1 MQEALDRILE
11 GQFNHEIYS
20 LEFSTPVIELDL
32 CEGEDYEGSF
42 TISGPSDEVTE
53 GTISS
58 TRLKMQCLTER
69 FSGACE
75 EISYRFDSAGMT
87 EGETLKGEFRIISN
101 HGEYYVPYNVNI
113 VPRALDSELG
123 VIKNLFHF
131 ANLARTSWDQAV
143 SLFYSGDFERVFA
156 GVDQQY
162 YGIYRGLRK
171 GRRREQCVEEFLLEI
186 RKKQKVEFFLEES
199 QIRIDN
205 FSEKMENRLVINRSG
220 WGYSELSVEKEG
232 DFIRLEKDVI
242 REEDF
247 LGNCYRLPFYISSEK
262 LHAGRNYGEICL
274 RSPYQSLTARI
285 LVVNKTVTIKVPAL
299 ARQKKHILIELMQY
313 YEAFRGKKISGALWM
328 KETGA
333 LVEELIRLDERDAAP
348 LLYKAQLLITEERLN
363 EAQWLLEQA
372 EGMIEEEADPALY
385 SYYLYLSTMTGS
397 SAEPVEETA
406 ARVER
411 IFVQNSDNWRIAW
424 LLLYLSGEYT
434 RSPSKKWIILEEQFR
449 QGCTSPVL
457 YIEVWNLIAAN
468 PALLMRLD
476 AFELQILSYAA
487 KKELLTADV
496 IVQIVYLAQ
505 RMKKYSGR
513 LFAIL
518 RACYQIVPSD
528 DVLQAVCTLLI
539 KGNITEAFAF
549 PWYEK
554 GIEKELRITRL
565 YEHYML
571 SLPLEEKREIPRIVL
586 MYFAFDSTLDSLHNS
601 FLYAYMH
608 RNKEQFPELYENYR
622 EQIERFVSSQILK
635 GRINQYLAYLYKNLF
650 QDVMLTPEVAENFE
664 PVLFTRRFLLQR
676 DDIRKVIIVYDKER
690 QETVYPV
697 SGREAYVPVYGSD
710 CRILLEDADGNRYCR
725 EEEFSV
731 ERMIVPDSFASAIA
745 PCVTESIHFDLWMC
759 ERGSHLSGISEENVE
774 YMKRLAGS
782 DQIRQTIRQEIRMRL
797 IQFFYDS
804 DRMQEMDDFLKKLAP
819 DDIRKDCFSRIVR
832 FMVLRGM
839 HEKAFEWIRLR
850 GEEGVEAKIIMRL
863 CSRLLSLEGIQE
875 DPVMTQLVFRAFH
888 ADKYDENLL
897 EYLCRFFQGTSKE
910 MRDIWKAAEAFGV
923 DTYALSERILSQML
937 YTGAYVGEK
946 AEIFRR
952 YVSGGARTEVE
963 LAVLAQCSCDY
974 FLRDRVLDETLLEAL
989 QRAAGRQ
996 EDIPFVCKLAYT
1008 KYYAENKKK
1017 VDERISRCLLVFLRD
1032 ILRKNKYFPYFKEYA
1047 DNIVFMRQFMDKTMI
1062 EYRTARGNRAYIHYL
1077 LEKDKDSGEDY
1088 IKEEMQ
1094 DMFGGIC
1101 VKQFILFFGE
1111 HLQYYITEIED
1122 GKESLTESG
1131 TLSRNEAGGEQRE
1144 DRYTLLNDIAIGRNL
1159 HDYDTMEH
1167 LLYEYYER
1175 EFLVKDLFHIL

>member
-1 MQEALDRILE
+1 M
-11 GQFNHEIYS
+11 
-20 LEFSTPVIELDL
+20 
-32 CEGEDYEGSF
+32 
-42 TISGPSDEVTE
+42 TE

-113 VPRALDSELG
+113 VPRVLDSELG

-601 FLYAYMH
+601 FLYAYM
-608 RNKEQFPELYENYR
+608 
-622 EQIERFVSSQILK
+622 
-635 GRINQYLAYLYKNLF
+635 
-650 QDVMLTPEVAENFE
+650 LT
-664 PVLFTRRFLLQR
+664 
-676 DDIRKVIIVYDKER
+676 
-690 QETVYPV
+690 
-697 SGREAYVPVYGSD
+697 
-710 CRILLEDADGNRYCR
+710 
-725 EEEFSV
+725 
-731 ERMIVPDSFASAIA
+731 
-745 PCVTESIHFDLWMC
+745 
-759 ERGSHLSGISEENVE
+759 
-774 YMKRLAGS
+774 
-782 DQIRQTIRQEIRMRL
+782 
-797 IQFFYDS
+797 
-804 DRMQEMDDFLKKLAP
+804 
-819 DDIRKDCFSRIVR
+819 
-832 FMVLRGM
+832 
-839 HEKAFEWIRLR
+839 
-850 GEEGVEAKIIMRL
+850 
-863 CSRLLSLEGIQE
+863 
-875 DPVMTQLVFRAFH
+875 
-888 ADKYDENLL
+888 
-897 EYLCRFFQGTSKE
+897 
-910 MRDIWKAAEAFGV
+910 
-923 DTYALSERILSQML
+923 
-937 YTGAYVGEK
+937 
-946 AEIFRR
+946 
-952 YVSGGARTEVE
+952 
-963 LAVLAQCSCDY
+963 
-974 FLRDRVLDETLLEAL
+974 
-989 QRAAGRQ
+989 
-996 EDIPFVCKLAYT
+996 
-1008 KYYAENKKK
+1008 
-1017 VDERISRCLLVFLRD
+1017 
-1032 ILRKNKYFPYFKEYA
+1032 
-1047 DNIVFMRQFMDKTMI
+1047 
-1062 EYRTARGNRAYIHYL
+1062 
-1077 LEKDKDSGEDY
+1077 
-1088 IKEEMQ
+1088 
-1094 DMFGGIC
+1094 
-1101 VKQFILFFGE
+1101 
-1111 HLQYYITEIED
+1111 
-1122 GKESLTESG
+1122 
-1131 TLSRNEAGGEQRE
+1131 
-1144 DRYTLLNDIAIGRNL
+1144 
-1159 HDYDTMEH
+1159 
-1167 LLYEYYER
+1167 
-1175 EFLVKDLFHIL
+1175 